1 MSKISTRQKIE
12 CLKGWIA
19 SNKYLQDQKRK
30 FKIKKK
36 KA

>member
-19 SNKYLQDQKRK
+19 SNKYLQESKKKFNVKKKRK
-30 FKIKKK
+30 
-36 KA
+36 